1 MGRIGNLNL
10 LLIYLLDLSI
20 SNTERCKNTE
30 EGGVT
35 DSLEEAASSS
45 VDLTASSG
53 STCARLDEGGN
64 MI

>member
-1 MGRIGNLNL
+1 MGRIGNLDL
-10 LLIYLLDLSI
+10 LLIYSSDFSHSIMLDSR
-20 SNTERCKNTE
+20 ERDDGTN
-30 EGGVT
+30 
-35 DSLEEAASSS
+35 SLEAAASSS

>member
-1 MGRIGNLNL
+1 MGRIGNLDL
-10 LLIYLLDLSI
+10 LLIYLSVLSV

-30 EGGVT
+30 YGRGT
-35 DSLEEAASSS
+35 DSLEAAASSS

-53 STCARLDEGGN
+53 STCARLEEGGN